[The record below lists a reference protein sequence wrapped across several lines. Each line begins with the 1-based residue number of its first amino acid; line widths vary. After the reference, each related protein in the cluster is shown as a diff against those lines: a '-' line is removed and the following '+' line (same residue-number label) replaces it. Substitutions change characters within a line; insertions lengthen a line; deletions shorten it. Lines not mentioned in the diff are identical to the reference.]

1 MPVSILMSFS
11 LRTALEKEEK
21 VDMVLQRYDFRH
33 GRSLIEAND
42 YIYFKWMR
50 VITVFAVKPHF
61 FPPKFWQVQGLA
73 TYTQACCTKHVFYS

>member
-42 YIYFKWMR
+42 YIYFK
-50 VITVFAVKPHF
+50 
-61 FPPKFWQVQGLA
+61 
-73 TYTQACCTKHVFYS
+73 